1 MNGNTDPQR
10 ERETREKKVGWRER
24 AYKKACE
31 GNTSETGIRRKKK
44 EAVRSVRP
52 DQR

>member
-1 MNGNTDPQR
+1 METLTHKER
-10 ERETREKKVGWRER
+10 ERRERKKVGWRER
-24 AYKKACE
+24 ACKKACE